1 MKASL
6 VNLLIKGGSCVAGAV
21 ALGGTSAAVYLGVQP
36 VEAEPT
42 PAPTPI
48 VESAVIEETPPKEAE
63 APKPPEEAK
72 TEEVKKETPAPQPT
86 PAPTTTAKPTPAQP
100 AAPEAPKYDSWM
112 DYATKNA
119 GLCPSQQPNPGSA
132 YWEWDRF
139 KTAAGAYTVPEHSPI
154 TVAQAYWEWYKAG
167 RISGVQQIGSFF
179 SLGTSN
185 THISG
190 KGSIFIDFDTMKVYW
205 DGTWEEDQPWPAY
218 KEYPAEWDEIVAEVQ
233 AFLDGLNSRYNSRC
247 PND

>member
-6 VNLLIKGGSCVAGAV
+6 LSLLIKGGSCVAGAV
-21 ALGGTSAAVYLGVQP
+21 ALGGTSAAVYLGIQP

-48 VESAVIEETPPKEAE
+48 VEPAVIEETPPEE
-63 APKPPEEAK
+63 TETPKPPEGPKAEEAK
-72 TEEVKKETPAPQPT
+72 KEAPAPQPT
-86 PAPTTTAKPTPAQP
+86 PAPTPTQPATPEEPKFESWHDYVIYYNGVCPSAQP
-100 AAPEAPKYDSWM
+100 NHDS
-112 DYATKNA
+112 
-119 GLCPSQQPNPGSA
+119 S
-132 YWEWDRF
+132 YWEWYRF
-139 KTAAGAYTVPEHSPI
+139 TAAAGGTVEYGYNPI
-154 TVAQAYWEWYKAG
+154 KTAQAYWEWYKAG

-179 SLGTSN
+179 SLGVSN